1 MKSLADLLIDLT
13 KDTDLG
19 KAIEE
24 KLEGNDHKD
33 LKAML
38 NDKGYD
44 VHEDECKKIVD
55 NKDDLKSGRVGV
67 IW

>member
-1 MKSLADLLIDLT
+1 MKSLVDLLVDLT
-13 KDTDLG
+13 KNPDLG
-19 KAIEE
+19 KAVEE
-24 KLEGNDHKD
+24 KLEGNDHRD

-55 NKDDLKSGRVGV
+55 NKDDLKSGRVG
-67 IW
+67 IAW